1 LRLSG
6 GRRNA
11 ACNQPKGNR
20 MQVSEIRERMKV
32 IGSDKQ
38 PVGTVD
44 KVEGERIKLARNDP
58 QSDGQHHYIPTEWV
72 DSIDGNQVC
81 LRQKAQDAR
90 MQWQS

>member
-1 LRLSG
+1 
-6 GRRNA
+6 
-11 ACNQPKGNR
+11 
-20 MQVSEIRERMKV
+20 METSEIREKMKV

-58 QSDGQHHYIPTEWV
+58 QAGGQHHYIPADWV
-72 DSIDGNQVC
+72 DSVEGDQVQ

-90 MQWQS
+90 QQWQS

>member
-1 LRLSG
+1 
-6 GRRNA
+6 
-11 ACNQPKGNR
+11 
-20 MQVSEIRERMKV
+20 MQTSDIREKMKV

-44 KVEGERIKLARNDP
+44 KVEGERIKLTRNDP
-58 QSDGQHHYIPTEWV
+58 QAGGQHHYIPADWV
-72 DSIDGNQVC
+72 DTIEGDQVR

>member
-1 LRLSG
+1 
-6 GRRNA
+6 
-11 ACNQPKGNR
+11 
-20 MQVSEIRERMKV
+20 MQTSDIREKMKV

-58 QSDGQHHYIPTEWV
+58 QSGGQHHYIPADWV
-72 DSIDGNQVC
+72 DAVEGDQVR